1 MSAAS
6 IRVAFADPVR
16 EAQATF
22 RATMDAMARPGQVLG
37 CRSGVH
43 PPAPLMPAATA
54 LILTLADY
62 ETSIWLDAPLRESAD
77 VAAFLRFHT
86 GARLVEDPA
95 TASFA
100 LIADPR
106 DLPPLSAFGQGEPAY
121 PDRSTTLIL
130 QMQVLGGERW
140 RLAGPGID
148 GETLF
153 GATPLPVDFV
163 AQLADNRARFPL
175 GVDLIFTAA
184 DQIAALPRSTRIM
197 GAA

>member
-6 IRVAFADPVR
+6 IRAAFANPVR

-22 RATMDAMARPGQVLG
+22 RATMDAMAHPGRIVA
-37 CRSGVH
+37 CPSGVH
-43 PPAPLMPAATA
+43 PPAPLRPTAAA
-54 LILTLADY
+54 VILTLADY
-62 ETSIWLDAPLRESAD
+62 ETSIWLDAPLRESAE

-86 GARLVEDPA
+86 GARLVDDPA
-95 TASFA
+95 AAAFA

-106 DLPPLSAFGQGEPAY
+106 GLPPLSAFGQGEPAY

-130 QMQVLGGERW
+130 QMQALGGERW

-153 GATPLPVDFV
+153 GAAPLPGDFA
-163 AQLADNRARFPL
+163 AQLTDNRARFPL

-197 GAA
+197 EAT